1 MKRTST
7 AALLAGT
14 ATLLMI
20 SGCSQAQEI
29 GEQLEEFGD
38 AVETGLEEV
47 NEEIAAQQESADA
60 EPSQTE
66 DDAAEVEL
74 AAAEERVIGLT
85 GHQAGVH
92 YEVETVRTIPQ
103 EDGSLVVEADMRFT
117 NPSNSNRTVVS
128 GYELRWQAG
137 ADTYA
142 APGFATDFNQ
152 IPANASNSGQIEITV
167 PAADAEGFTLDEAVL
182 LIGNAGS
189 SAAEIALGPE
199 GDTISRVPIE
209 ISDLIGA
216 EAQLQDEDVD
226 DLVTISY
233 AEVRWGGPDLTP
245 LPDGQAHILLE
256 YTVQNRSDAQSCSTR
271 SSGGWSLEQP
281 NGDSVLDDGVSERC
295 ARGGETVS
303 EILTGF
309 TVDAEVVGDY
319 TMTHTRSRA
328 GEATG
333 EWTFSIPDPS
343 ELDFDLSEW

>member
-29 GEQLEEFGD
+29 DEQLEELGD
-38 AVETGLEEV
+38 AVETGMEEA
-47 NEEIAAQQESADA
+47 NEEIAAQQESAA
-60 EPSQTE
+60 GQQSRTE
-66 DDAAEVEL
+66 DDDAEVEL

-92 YEVETVRTIPQ
+92 YEVEAVRTLPQ

-117 NPSNSNRTVVS
+117 NPSSSNRTAVS

-137 ADTYA
+137 TDTHTA
-142 APGFATDFNQ
+142 SGFATDLNQ
-152 IPANASNSGQIEITV
+152 VPANASNSGQTEITV
-167 PAADAEGFTLDEAVL
+167 PAADAAGFTLDEAVL

-189 SAAEIALGPE
+189 SAAEIALGPG
-199 GDTISRVPIE
+199 GDTITRVPIE

-216 EAQLQDEDVD
+216 EAQLQNGGVD
-226 DLVTISY
+226 DLVTINY

-245 LPDGQAHILLE
+245 LPDGQAHIFLA
-256 YTVQNRSDAQSCSTR
+256 YTVQNRSDEQSCSTR
-271 SSGGWSLEQP
+271 GSGGWTLEQP

-295 ARGGETVS
+295 VSGGDSVT
-303 EILTGF
+303 EIRTGF
-309 TVDAEVVGDY
+309 TVDAEVAGDY

-333 EWTFSIPDPS
+333 EWTFSVPDPS
-343 ELDFDLSEW
+343 ELDVDLSEW